1 MNGSPALPWPGRIAW
16 TLAGLAIA
24 LQTADFV
31 FSLASDAVEPPVAA
45 DLIISAITL
54 AFSAVGALVASRQP
68 RNPIGWMFLGVAL
81 SAGLARVA
89 HHFVEHRV
97 SHGAD
102 QDTLVGAAAAYS
114 DVSWVPFVLVPA
126 TLLLLLFPDGR
137 LPSRRWRFVAGCA
150 IAGIVGTFF
159 TGAAVQSFQDF
170 PTVKS
175 PFAINGSVR
184 EPLTGSSFLLVL
196 IGVVGSAASVVARY
210 RRAGR
215 VQRQQ
220 IKWLAAAGAAVAVT
234 LPLMFALYDVLPDGV
249 ADAGIMLSVLALPAA
264 AGVAM
269 LRYRLYDIEVVVNRT
284 LVYGALTATLAG
296 TYVVTVLVLQL
307 GLNGVT
313 GDSGLAVAGS
323 TLVVAG
329 LFRPARAHIQGGVD
343 RRFYRR
349 KYDAQRTV
357 EAFSA
362 RLRNEVDLG
371 RLDEELSA
379 VVHETFQPAHVSL
392 WLRGSAG

>member
-1 MNGSPALPWPGRIAW
+1 MTTTMNGSPASPWPGRLAW

-31 FSLASDAVEPPVAA
+31 FSVVSDAVAPPVAG
-45 DLIISAITL
+45 DLIVSGITL

-68 RNPIGWMFLGVAL
+68 RNAIGWMFLGVAL
-81 SAGLARVA
+81 SAGLARIA
-89 HHFVEHRV
+89 HHFVEVRV

-102 QDTLVGAAAAYS
+102 QDVLVGAAAAYS

-137 LPSRRWRFVAGCA
+137 LPSRRRRFVAGRA
-150 IAGIVGTFF
+150 IAGIVGTLVC
-159 TGAAVQSFQDF
+159 GAAVQSFQDF
-170 PTVKS
+170 PTVES
-175 PFAINGSVR
+175 PFAIDDSVL
-184 EPLTGSSFLLVL
+184 EPLTGLSFLLAL
-196 IGVVGSAASVVARY
+196 IGIVGSAASVVARY

-215 VQRQQ
+215 VEREQ

-234 LPLMFALYDVLPDGV
+234 LPLMHALYDVLPDGV
-249 ADAGIMLSVLALPAA
+249 ADAGMMLSVLALPAA

-296 TYVVTVLVLQL
+296 TYIVTVLVLQL
-307 GLNGVT
+307 ALNGVT

-329 LFRPARAHIQGGVD
+329 LFRPARARIQG
-343 RRFYRR
+343 
-349 KYDAQRTV
+349 
-357 EAFSA
+357 
-362 RLRNEVDLG
+362 
-371 RLDEELSA
+371 A
-379 VVHETFQPAHVSL
+379 VVRETFQPAHVSL
-392 WLRGSAG
+392 WLQGPGG

>member
-1 MNGSPALPWPGRIAW
+1 MDDAMNGSPALPWPGRLAW

-31 FSLASDAVEPPVAA
+31 FSVGSDDVEPPGAA
-45 DLIISAITL
+45 DLIVVAITL
-54 AFSAVGALVASRQP
+54 AFSTVGALVASRQP

-81 SAGLARVA
+81 SAGPARGA

-97 SHGAD
+97 SQGAD
-102 QDTLVGAAAAYS
+102 QDALVGAAAAYS

-150 IAGIVGTFF
+150 IAGTVGTFF
-159 TGAAVQSFQDF
+159 CGAAVQSFQDF

-175 PFAINGSVR
+175 PFAINGSVL
-184 EPLTGSSFLLVL
+184 EPLTGFSFLLVL
-196 IGVVGSAASVVARY
+196 IGIAGSAASVVARY

-234 LPLMFALYDVLPDGV
+234 FPPMLALYDVLPDGI
-249 ADAGIMLSVLALPAA
+249 ADAGMMLSVLTLPAA
-264 AGVAM
+264 AG
-269 LRYRLYDIEVVVNRT
+269 
-284 LVYGALTATLAG
+284 
-296 TYVVTVLVLQL
+296 
-307 GLNGVT
+307 
-313 GDSGLAVAGS
+313 
-323 TLVVAG
+323 
-329 LFRPARAHIQGGVD
+329 
-343 RRFYRR
+343 
-349 KYDAQRTV
+349 
-357 EAFSA
+357 
-362 RLRNEVDLG
+362 
-371 RLDEELSA
+371 
-379 VVHETFQPAHVSL
+379 VSL